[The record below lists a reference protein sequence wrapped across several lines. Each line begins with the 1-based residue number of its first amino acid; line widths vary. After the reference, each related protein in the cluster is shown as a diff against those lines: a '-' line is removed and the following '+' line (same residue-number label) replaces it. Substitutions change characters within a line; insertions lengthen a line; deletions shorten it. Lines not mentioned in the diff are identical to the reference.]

1 MRIIA
6 DANLLVRAIT
16 GDDEVQSPLAQA
28 ELAEAELVAL
38 PLVALSELVWTL
50 SRAYKLDRRRIA
62 EALRALVDSDTAVVD
77 RGAVEAGLAFL
88 EAGGDFADGVIAHQ
102 GRMLGGDV
110 FVSFDQQAVSLV
122 TARNGRARLV
132 S

>member
-1 MRIIA
+1 
-6 DANLLVRAIT
+6 
-16 GDDEVQSPLAQA
+16 
-28 ELAEAELVAL
+28 
-38 PLVALSELVWTL
+38 
-50 SRAYKLDRRRIA
+50 LDRRRIA

-102 GRMLGGDV
+102 GRMLSGDV